1 MPFISSRRRGLSIGE
16 KGYEVMAQCMFIK
29 NLIFVLSGYFYKHD
43 LNNIRSSTPGTP
55 ISAGEYANTLWPFR
69 SWETEGGTFFF
80 LSVIL
85 LNPKSLSFQEFT
97 ALTYTS
103 PVCTKDKVSAFPS
116 NCLAFNQCRHKCDL
130 RVLNPNILLVQINMI
145 CKKSQINNPLHTNGL

>member
-1 MPFISSRRRGLSIGE
+1 M
-16 KGYEVMAQCMFIK
+16 GYEAMAQCMFIK
-29 NLIFVLSGYFYKHD
+29 NLIFVLSGYIYKHD
-43 LNNIRSSTPGTP
+43 LNNIRSSTPGCPHFSWRICKHSMTFP
-55 ISAGEYANTLWPFR
+55 ILRNR
-69 SWETEGGTFFF
+69 GGYIFFF

-85 LNPKSLSFQEFT
+85 LTPKSLSFQEFT

-103 PVCTKDKVSAFPS
+103 LVCTKDKVSAFLS

>member
-1 MPFISSRRRGLSIGE
+1 MPPLLSIGE
-16 KGYEVMAQCMFIK
+16 MGYEAQCMFIK

-43 LNNIRSSTPGTP
+43 LNNIRSSTPGCP
-55 ISAGEYANTLWPFR
+55 ISAGEYANPLRPFKLEKLR
-69 SWETEGGTFFF
+69 GYIFF
-80 LSVIL
+80 SVSLIL
-85 LNPKSLSFQEFT
+85 LTPKSPSFQEFT

-103 PVCTKDKVSAFPS
+103 LVRTKDEVSAFPS
-116 NCLAFNQCRHKCDL
+116 SCLAFNQCRHKCDI